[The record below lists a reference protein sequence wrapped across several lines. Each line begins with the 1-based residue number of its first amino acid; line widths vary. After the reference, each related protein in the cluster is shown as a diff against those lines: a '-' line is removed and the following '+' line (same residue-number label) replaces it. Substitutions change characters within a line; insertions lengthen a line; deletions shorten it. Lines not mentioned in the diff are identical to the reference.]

1 MFLCCI
7 CGVMSLV
14 FNRLAL
20 LRIGLGFLA
29 CLGPIRWF
37 LDEVADVAFAA
48 GHGAGGFGLF
58 GAFCVEFVGDDPVF
72 VFVDEVEEAEPEFVE
87 VVVGEV
93 AFEEAVLNAQTEVL
107 AGFGDLGQALGVADV
122 VSDEGQHLVVSRGM
136 GFVGELREGFVPPHG
151 FCFLGVLSAL
161 GQALGQ
167 AGCLWLFS
175 S

>member
-93 AFEEAVLNAQTEVL
+93 AFEECCIERA
-107 AGFGDLGQALGVADV
+107 DRSLG
-122 VSDEGQHLVVSRGM
+122 R
-136 GFVGELREGFVPPHG
+136 FWRPWP
-151 FCFLGVLSAL
+151 SAW
-161 GQALGQ
+161 
-167 AGCLWLFS
+167 GCRCRIR
-175 S
+175 